1 MTMTLDRL
9 REQLAALEERIAA
22 HDAECAR
29 TSGHAVNPDN
39 EIGGMRGRSAR
50 AKGRLLDRWDR
61 QARESAKLHDERR
74 TLAARIAWLEAAPI
88 RERVDALVLAAWD
101 ALEVGDPFPLR
112 PDSLTVARRSP
123 YSVTT
128 NSGTRW
134 TCEEVTGLSRTRV
147 AELRDAMEA
156 RA

>member
-1 MTMTLDRL
+1 M
-9 REQLAALEERIAA
+9 REQLTRLDERIAA

-39 EIGGMRGRSAR
+39 EIGGIRSR
-50 AKGRLLDRWDR
+50 SKRSKGRLLDRWDE
-61 QARESAKLHDERR
+61 QARESARLHDQRR
-74 TLAARIAWLEAAPI
+74 TLTARIAWLEAAPI

-101 ALEVGDPFPLR
+101 ALEVGDPFPRR
-112 PDSLTVARRSP
+112 PDSPTVARRSP

-128 NSGTRW
+128 NTGTRW

-147 AELRDAMEA
+147 AELVDLHYRTPVAGIPF
-156 RA
+156 